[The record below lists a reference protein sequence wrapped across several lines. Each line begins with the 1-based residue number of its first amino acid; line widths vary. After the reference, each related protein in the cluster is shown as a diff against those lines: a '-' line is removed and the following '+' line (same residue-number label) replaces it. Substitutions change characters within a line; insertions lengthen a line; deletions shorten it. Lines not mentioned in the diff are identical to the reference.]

1 MLLYG
6 NETFIKT
13 SNDINSVGKR
23 FSKRD
28 DSKFSCYDE
37 NREYEQFSLHK
48 RHRVP
53 EPNKAYTRKR
63 IAKAT
68 ILETEKPKKNRSKR
82 SPRKYSE
89 KPVDCAKAPNQK
101 IRVKTRRRSSCQ
113 RVKKI
118 DTNVI
123 DKYQYNSTNYTYT
136 PKHHVRRTHY

>member
-6 NETFIKT
+6 NEAFIKI

-23 FSKRD
+23 FSKKD
-28 DSKFSCYDE
+28 DSKFSYYDE
-37 NREYEQFSLHK
+37 KEKSEQLSLHK
-48 RHRVP
+48 RQRVP

-68 ILETEKPKKNRSKR
+68 ILETEKPKKIRSKR
-82 SPRKYSE
+82 SPRKSIE
-89 KPVDCAKAPNQK
+89 CAKAQNQK

-123 DKYQYNSTNYTYT
+123 NRYQYNSTNYTYT
-136 PKHHVRRTHY
+136 QKHHVRRAHY